1 MAFLQLITW
10 PAFILAL
17 RQLKL
22 PGLLVL
28 TLEIS
33 LKYSHLLAQFLQES
47 LWAIRL
53 RSTGKAQKRQH
64 LVGSLIGRLYLSARA
79 YMTELYQAMLLRGYT
94 GHVNQ
99 QASLTIT
106 RYDWRLISW
115 DLTLICLFCFIRR

>member
-1 MAFLQLITW
+1 M
-10 PAFILAL
+10 
-17 RQLKL
+17 
-22 PGLLVL
+22 
-28 TLEIS
+28 
-33 LKYSHLLAQFLQES
+33 
-47 LWAIRL
+47 

-106 RYDWRLISW
+106 RDDWRLISW